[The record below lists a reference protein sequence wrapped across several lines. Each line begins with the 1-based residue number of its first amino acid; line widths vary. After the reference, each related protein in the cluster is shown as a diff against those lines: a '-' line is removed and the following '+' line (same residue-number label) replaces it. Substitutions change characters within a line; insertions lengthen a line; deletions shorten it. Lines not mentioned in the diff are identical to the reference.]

1 MIPQSRTQKMSK
13 AKANQKGRR
22 LRRTSK
28 SKFSLNSGGKA
39 VLLLR
44 RAANCFQKKKGKSF
58 FTITLDTIVNKKKRK
73 IEKEKFKKRYM
84 KL

>member
-44 RAANCFQKKKGKSF
+44 RVANCFQKKKRKILFHNYSRHYCES
-58 FTITLDTIVNKKKRK
+58 KKKKNRK
-73 IEKEKFKKRYM
+73 GKI
-84 KL
+84 